1 MTYKEKKSLYESIM
15 KDVAKVVKRQINEM
29 SPNVYRRAAIARRRQ
44 GNTEAAKRLE
54 AHAGNMSEMLIDAIN
69 NDNRA
74 YIINQYPKWFFE
86 KGGQICCY
94 AIVIDPENNKGVL
107 TLMADNVKDLLKKL
121 YVVIEASTVKMDPF
135 FKIKVEHNV
144 MHLSY
149 LATDGMSSDDEV
161 FELEK
166 LSEVLNSE
174 INKTA
179 VTVEDIKDTIEYF
192 DFGF

>member
-1 MTYKEKKSLYESIM
+1 MTYNEKKSLYESIM
-15 KDVAKVVKRQINEM
+15 KDVAKIVKRQINEM
-29 SPNVYRRAAIARRRQ
+29 TPDVYKKAASVRRRQ

-94 AIVIDPENNKGVL
+94 AIVVDPENNKGIL

-121 YVVIEASTVKMDPF
+121 FVVRDASTVKMDPF
-135 FKIKVEHNV
+135 FKIKVEQSV
-144 MHLSY
+144 GRLSN
-149 LATDGMSSDDEV
+149 LATDDMSDDEIS
-161 FELEK
+161 ELEE

-179 VTVEDIKDTIEYF
+179 VTVEDIKDTIEHF

>member
-1 MTYKEKKSLYESIM
+1 MTYNEKKSLYESIM
-15 KDVAKVVKRQINEM
+15 MNVAKMVKRQINEM
-29 SPNVYRRAAIARRRQ
+29 TPDIYKKAASVRRRQ

-107 TLMADNVKDLLKKL
+107 ILMADNVKDLLKKL
-121 YVVIEASTVKMDPF
+121 FVVRDASTVKMDPF
-135 FKIKVEHNV
+135 FKIKVEQNV
-144 MHLSY
+144 GRLSN
-149 LATDGMSSDDEV
+149 LATDDISSHEFDD
-161 FELEK
+161 LCDIAK
-166 LSEVLNSE
+166 NLSSE

>member
-15 KDVAKVVKRQINEM
+15 KDVAKIVKRQINEM
-29 SPNVYRRAAIARRRQ
+29 SPDVYRRAADARRRQ

-54 AHAGNMSEMLIDAIN
+54 AHADNMSEMLIDAIN

-86 KGGQICCY
+86 KDGQICCY

-121 YVVIEASTVKMDPF
+121 FVVRDASTVKMDPF
-135 FKIKVEHNV
+135 FKIKVEQSV
-144 MHLSY
+144 GRLSN
-149 LATDGMSSDDEV
+149 LATDDMSDDEIS
-161 FELEK
+161 ELEE

-179 VTVEDIKDTIEYF
+179 VTVEDIKDTIEHF

>member
-1 MTYKEKKSLYESIM
+1 MTYNEKKSLYESIM
-15 KDVAKVVKRQINEM
+15 KDVAKIVKRQINEM
-29 SPNVYRRAAIARRRQ
+29 SPNVYRRAAIVRRRQ

-166 LSEVLNSE
+166 LSEILNSE